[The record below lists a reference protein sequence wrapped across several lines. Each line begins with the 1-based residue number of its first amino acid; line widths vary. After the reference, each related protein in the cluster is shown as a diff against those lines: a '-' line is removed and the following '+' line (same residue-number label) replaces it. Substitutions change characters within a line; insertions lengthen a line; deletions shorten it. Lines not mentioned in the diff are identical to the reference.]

1 MVSAGTQAGKVF
13 RRARIVSEPISNYQ
27 KWVLKDSHLYVEAG
41 EDIRCI
47 ACPVGDPP
55 KAGTSLGQC
64 RMPPGSYRWRDVG
77 NPCLSLIRSCAR
89 SAFVPVLHG
98 WHPASGAAR
107 PRTFG
112 SSAGASACT
121 QPGAGAVPDSV
132 VCFTAG
138 GRAATGGR
146 ETRSRG

>member
-27 KWVLKDSHLYVEAG
+27 KWVLKDSHLYAEAG

-64 RMPPGSYRWRDVG
+64 RMPPR
-77 NPCLSLIRSCAR
+77 
-89 SAFVPVLHG
+89 FVL
-98 WHPASGAAR
+98 
-107 PRTFG
+107 
-112 SSAGASACT
+112 SAGRGQFVS
-121 QPGAGAVPDSV
+121 VPDSLM
-132 VCFTAG
+132 CSLRLRARRAWMAPSAG
-138 GRAATGGR
+138 DSKTPDVRIVRGGIGLR
-146 ETRSRG
+146 STRRWGCVA